1 MALLK
6 EDGSLDVE
14 RIDKLPIEEYIKE
27 LGVLT
32 QEQYKEYL
40 SKQSI
45 NESQLPFHAVEVD
58 CTMEEDVKR
67 NGLIDAEDYLNNMMN
82 DIV

>member
-14 RIDKLPIEEYIKE
+14 HINKLPLEEYIKE
-27 LGVLT
+27 LELLT
-32 QEQYKEYL
+32 QEQYKDYI
-40 SKQSI
+40 SKLLI
-45 NESQLPFHAVEVD
+45 NESKEPFHTVDVD

-67 NGLIDAEDYLNNMMN
+67 NGLIDAEDFLNNMLN
-82 DIV
+82 DVE